1 MKTKYT
7 IHLVGSMYRTGDI
20 VCGSYGD
27 FNGDTRV
34 GLFLV
39 IYNEKQDRHY
49 SSNHSNILCAKLTTN
64 NFQGDGYVVRLYKGD
79 SGLQEDCFVNLS
91 KLHTFTNERAYKLI
105 GRLEPSRMVK
115 IFKEFNKF
123 NQEICNQMMELF

>member
-1 MKTKYT
+1 
-7 IHLVGSMYRTGDI
+7 MYRTGDI
-20 VCGSYGD
+20 VCVSYGD
-27 FNGDTRV
+27 FNGNTRV
-34 GLFLV
+34 GLFLI

-123 NQEICNQMMELF
+123 NQEINNQMMELF